1 MRKAILVFSL
11 FTCTVPM
18 LAGACEATSSAPLA
32 EIRITQPV
40 LATPDGDSTHSV
52 RVAQDGCV
60 QVHYPSWDTRAGS
73 YAYRLDGD
81 ELRDLRA
88 QLAATRI
95 NGFDPAKVRSD
106 LERRDAQKR
115 AQAAVRTEYRVTDE
129 EVIELQFDDGSSKAR
144 VPSTLVWSGVRQQLL
159 NHPDQTDLIGLSAAR
174 DLLLDLADDPRKRAL
189 ARGADR

>member
-1 MRKAILVFSL
+1 MRNAILGFSL

-18 LAGACEATSSAPLA
+18 LAGACEVTGGTPLA

-60 QVHYPSWDTRAGS
+60 KVHYPSWDSRAGS
-73 YAYRLDGD
+73 YTYRLEPN

-88 QLAATRI
+88 QLTATRVS
-95 NGFDPAKVRSD
+95 GFDPAKVRSD
-106 LERRDAQKR
+106 LARRDTEKR
-115 AQAAVRTEYRVTDE
+115 AQATVRTEYRITDE
-129 EVIELQFDDGSSKAR
+129 EVIELQLEDTSNKAGASST
-144 VPSTLVWSGVRQQLL
+144 VVWSGVRQQLL
-159 NHPDQTDLIGLSAAR
+159 NHPDQPDLIGLSAAR